1 MLDNTPFRYE
11 VLEVLKKGKVAAQ
24 NYIETTITGGK
35 SVVRPLTVIQMSR
48 YRDYIEN
55 FAQLFT
61 ITVVT
66 TLKEY
71 EELILADPSTLKMT
85 VRLYELSKNASVSAQ
100 YFVNPIEFTYKAKII
115 DIASDQIAQNNPMVN
130 NPQTGKLTIKQFSLQ
145 LLEPGFESVSI
156 KTAGSGFRDIS
167 GVELIKILLTRYSTD
182 DEIDTVTSV
191 QGVDVVPGYNE
202 QKMSQIPIDHMTPLV
217 KAINI
222 INDNCGGIY
231 PTGFSYFL
239 QGNIW
244 YLFPPYDLSLFDK
257 ARKTITVV
265 NLPKDRLPTLEKTYF
280 NSDTK
285 LIVLSTRDATYTDN
299 REVNTFNH
307 GSSVRFLD
315 ANRLLDGFGEVKDNK
330 FLVNSSL
337 NVNEVTLNERK
348 DGANILRSGQARIT
362 SNKNSELSKLAQKQG
377 FYFQLIWENSDDSLL
392 FPGMPAKVLYL
403 KDNKPASA
411 KGVLIETETIWVPA
425 EKNFKATKLTRT
437 TALTFFVGNEEY
449 VSG

>member
-11 VLEVLKKGKVAAQ
+11 VLEVLKKGKVSAQ

-71 EELILADPSTLKMT
+71 EELVLADPSTLKMT

-115 DIASDQIAQNNPMVN
+115 DIASDQIAQNNPMIN
-130 NPQTGKLTIKQFSLQ
+130 NPQTGNLTIKQFSLQ

-156 KTAGSGFRDIS
+156 KTAGGGFRDIS

-330 FLVNSSL
+330 FLVNSAL

-362 SNKNSELSKLAQKQG
+362 SNKNSELSKLAQKRG

-449 VSG
+449 VSS

>member
-71 EELILADPSTLKMT
+71 EELVLADPSTLKMT

-130 NPQTGKLTIKQFSLQ
+130 NPQTGNLTIKQFSLQ

-330 FLVNSSL
+330 FLVNSAL

-437 TALTFFVGNEEY
+437 TAMTFFVGNEEY
-449 VSG
+449 VSS

>member
-71 EELILADPSTLKMT
+71 EELVLADPSTLKMT

-130 NPQTGKLTIKQFSLQ
+130 NPQTGNLTIKQFSLQ

-362 SNKNSELSKLAQKQG
+362 SNKNSELSKLAQKRG

>member
-71 EELILADPSTLKMT
+71 EELVLADPSTLKMT

-330 FLVNSSL
+330 FLVNSAL

-362 SNKNSELSKLAQKQG
+362 SNKNSELSKLAQKRG

>member
-71 EELILADPSTLKMT
+71 EELVLADPSTLKMT

-115 DIASDQIAQNNPMVN
+115 DIASDQIAQNNPMIN
-130 NPQTGKLTIKQFSLQ
+130 NPQTGNLTIKQFSLQ

-362 SNKNSELSKLAQKQG
+362 SNKNSELSKLAQKRG

-449 VSG
+449 VSS